1 MRGCSG
7 DAPSAVA
14 ACACQR
20 VPASSLSAST
30 PAGGGAGGAPRMF
43 SRIHRPR
50 FTGDVRV
57 GFEVAVKTLA
67 IVITPPREVPS
78 SETR

>member
-1 MRGCSG
+1 
-7 DAPSAVA
+7 
-14 ACACQR
+14 
-20 VPASSLSAST
+20 
-30 PAGGGAGGAPRMF
+30 MF

-50 FTGDVRV
+50 FTGEVRV

-78 SETR
+78 SETRRNASPSTPLIP